1 LTTRQAGI
9 VTLWLCLI
17 TASIWIIVGP
27 TRFSSDITAFLPS
40 AVNREHQ
47 LLIQQLREGLAS
59 RLILIALEAAPPERL
74 AEYSRALAARLQK
87 TGLFSLVNNGAA
99 QFLERERH
107 LLLRFRYLLSPTVVP
122 EQFSREGLRQGLEQA
137 LQMLASPAGPL
148 IKATLPQDPTG
159 EIPRLF
165 ALLATDDGPT
175 SRHGVW
181 FSHDGARALLIA
193 QTTAQGFDIDRQQVV
208 LDRIRQ
214 AFGSIAGEQARVL
227 LSGPAVFAVEAR
239 AAIEQDAWR
248 LSVVSSVL
256 VVVILLSIYRSF
268 IVLLL
273 AFLPVASGLL
283 VGIAAVGLGFD
294 AVHGITLGFGATL
307 IGEAVDYPSYL
318 FSHVA
323 HGERVEETAARLGP
337 TLGLAVL
344 TTVFGATAMLLSS
357 FTGLAQ
363 LGLLT
368 MTGVLVAGWTTRFL
382 LPLLAPYGFS
392 PQLVAVLPKAL
403 FALVRLASR
412 GAWVIGVLLAAAACL
427 LAVQYPNLWNDDLA
441 RLSPVPEQA
450 MALDEALRSELGAPD
465 VRQAVIVLGATA
477 EQALVHS
484 EHIEPWLQQEVQAH
498 VITGY
503 ELAAAYLP
511 SRARQAERRAALPDA
526 ATLREN
532 LNHALHGLPFRP
544 GLFEPFLRDVES
556 TRTGPLLSLPDLSGS
571 ALAFKIETLVFKHEG
586 QWIALIPLRGV
597 RDIAQL
603 AADARALPSFATLLD
618 LKAESDQLV
627 QGYRREA
634 MLFAGLGILAISFV
648 LLCGLKHPATV
659 LRVLVPVLIAVVLD
673 VAGLWLVGER
683 LNVFHLVA
691 LLLVVGIGLNYALF
705 FNRQAQDR
713 EDRARTALALAVCLS
728 TTLSAFGC
736 LAASRMP
743 VLHAIGVTVSG
754 GALLALVCAA
764 MLAPKQDHR

>member
-1 LTTRQAGI
+1 LTTRQSGI

-17 TASIWIIVGP
+17 TASVWIIVGP

-59 RLILIALEAAPPERL
+59 RLILIALEGAPPERL

-99 QFLERERH
+99 QFLERERR
-107 LLLRFRYLLSPTVVP
+107 LLFRFRYLLSPTVVP
-122 EQFSREGLRQGLEQA
+122 ERFSREGLRQALEQT
-137 LQMLASPAGPL
+137 LRMLASPAGPL
-148 IKATLPQDPTG
+148 IKATLPHDPTG

-165 ALLATDDGPT
+165 ALLATGDGPI

-214 AFGSIAGEQARVL
+214 AFDSIAGGQARVL

-248 LSVVSSVL
+248 LSVISSVL
-256 VVVILLSIYRSF
+256 VVSILLSIYRSF

-318 FSHVA
+318 FSHVGR
-323 HGERVEETAARLGP
+323 GERVEETAARLGP

-392 PQLVAVLPKAL
+392 PQPVAVLPRVL

-427 LAVQYPNLWNDDLA
+427 LAVQYPSLWNDDLA
-441 RLSPVPEQA
+441 RLSPVPETA

-465 VRQAVIVLGATA
+465 VRQVVIVLGATQ
-477 EQALVHS
+477 EQALAHS
-484 EHIEPWLQQEVQAH
+484 ERIEPWLQQEVQAH

-503 ELAAAYLP
+503 ELASAYLP

-532 LNHALHGLPFRP
+532 LNHALQGLPFRP

-556 TRTGPLLSLPDLSGS
+556 TRTGPLLSLSDLRGS
-571 ALAFKIETLVFKHEG
+571 MLAFKIETLVFKHEG
-586 QWIALIPLRGV
+586 QWVVLIPLRGV

-618 LKAESDQLV
+618 LKAESDRLV

-634 MLFAGLGILAISFV
+634 MLFAGLGILAISLV

-659 LRVLVPVLIAVVLD
+659 LRVLVPVLIAVVLN
-673 VAGLWLVGER
+673 VAGLWLMGER

-713 EDRARTALALAVCLS
+713 EDHARTALALAVCLS

-736 LAASRMP
+736 LAASKMP
-743 VLHAIGVTVSG
+743 VLHAIGVTVSS

-764 MLAPKQDHR
+764 MLASKHDHR

>member
-27 TRFSSDITAFLPS
+27 ARFSSDITAFLPS

-99 QFLERERH
+99 QFLERERR

-122 EQFSREGLRQGLEQA
+122 ERFSREGLRQALEQA
-137 LQMLASPAGPL
+137 LRMLASPAGSL
-148 IKATLPQDPTG
+148 IKATLPHDPTG

-165 ALLATDDGPT
+165 ALLATGDGPI

-181 FSHDGARALLIA
+181 FSHDGTRALLIA
-193 QTTAQGFDIDRQQVV
+193 QTTAQGFDIDRQRVV
-208 LDRIRQ
+208 LDRIHQ
-214 AFGSIAGEQARVL
+214 AFGSIAGGQARML

-239 AAIEQDAWR
+239 AAIEQDVWR
-248 LSVVSSVL
+248 LSVISSVL
-256 VVVILLSIYRSF
+256 VVSILLSIYRSF

-318 FSHVA
+318 FSHVGR
-323 HGERVEETAARLGP
+323 GERVEETAARLGP

-368 MTGVLVAGWTTRFL
+368 ITGVLVAGWTTRFL

-392 PQLVAVLPKAL
+392 PQPVAVLPKAL
-403 FALVRLASR
+403 FALIRLASR
-412 GAWVIGVLLAAAACL
+412 GTWVIGVLLAAAACL

-441 RLSPVPEQA
+441 RLSPVPETA
-450 MALDEALRSELGAPD
+450 MALDEALRSEIGAPD
-465 VRQAVIVLGATA
+465 VRQVVIVLGATE

-503 ELAAAYLP
+503 DLAAAYLP

-532 LNHALHGLPFRP
+532 LDHALHGLPFRP

-571 ALAFKIETLVFKHEG
+571 MLAFKTETLVFKHEG
-586 QWIALIPLRGV
+586 QWVVLIPLRGV

-618 LKAESDQLV
+618 LKAESDRLV

-634 MLFAGLGILAISFV
+634 MLFAGLGILAISLV
-648 LLCGLKHPATV
+648 LLCGLKHPTTV

-673 VAGLWLVGER
+673 VAGLWLMGER
-683 LNVFHLVA
+683 MNVFHLVA

-736 LAASRMP
+736 LAASKMP
-743 VLHAIGVTVSG
+743 VLHAIGITVSS

-764 MLAPKQDHR
+764 MLASKQDHH